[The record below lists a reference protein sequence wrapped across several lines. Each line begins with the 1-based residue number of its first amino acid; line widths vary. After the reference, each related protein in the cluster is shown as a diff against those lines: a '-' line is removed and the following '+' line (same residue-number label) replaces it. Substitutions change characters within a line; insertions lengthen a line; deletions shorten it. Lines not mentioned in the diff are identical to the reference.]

1 MTRIIFILFFYQ
13 SVFSQNEK
21 DQIEMETT
29 TLMNVPMMGT
39 ITTSVKSYASDKSFK
54 KDNNIEI
61 DKFYTRMMMGGNK
74 RNGIILNGETKMRT
88 VFDLEER
95 EYTVENFQSIIDNNG
110 IPKTKD
116 ITNPFSRDN
125 RNNNNSDN
133 DSKEEDDTEE
143 SDEDDNEDNG
153 FKILDRN
160 IFTDKDKLNGFSVK
174 KIITSFGRKS
184 GSKMITTEWITTDT
198 ALISF
203 VLEKEMELV
212 ESYKGKRSN
221 ASMVMSSD
229 RMIKSIDPN
238 YEYEEVPG
246 KVVKSKMENFNDDGK
261 SAFSMVWEIKSI
273 KKKSYNSNDFVVGKK
288 LKKVENFE

>member
-1 MTRIIFILFFYQ
+1 
-13 SVFSQNEK
+13 
-21 DQIEMETT
+21 
-29 TLMNVPMMGT
+29 
-39 ITTSVKSYASDKSFK
+39 
-54 KDNNIEI
+54 
-61 DKFYTRMMMGGNK
+61 
-74 RNGIILNGETKMRT
+74 
-88 VFDLEER
+88 
-95 EYTVENFQSIIDNNG
+95 
-110 IPKTKD
+110 
-116 ITNPFSRDN
+116 
-125 RNNNNSDN
+125 
-133 DSKEEDDTEE
+133 
-143 SDEDDNEDNG
+143 
-153 FKILDRN
+153 
-160 IFTDKDKLNGFSVK
+160 
-174 KIITSFGRKS
+174 
-184 GSKMITTEWITTDT
+184 MITTEWITTDT

-238 YEYEEVPG
+238 YKYEEVPG

>member
-1 MTRIIFILFFYQ
+1 
-13 SVFSQNEK
+13 
-21 DQIEMETT
+21 
-29 TLMNVPMMGT
+29 
-39 ITTSVKSYASDKSFK
+39 
-54 KDNNIEI
+54 
-61 DKFYTRMMMGGNK
+61 
-74 RNGIILNGETKMRT
+74 
-88 VFDLEER
+88 
-95 EYTVENFQSIIDNNG
+95 
-110 IPKTKD
+110 
-116 ITNPFSRDN
+116 
-125 RNNNNSDN
+125 
-133 DSKEEDDTEE
+133 
-143 SDEDDNEDNG
+143 
-153 FKILDRN
+153 
-160 IFTDKDKLNGFSVK
+160 
-174 KIITSFGRKS
+174 
-184 GSKMITTEWITTDT
+184 MITTEWITTDT

-221 ASMVMSSD
+221 TSMVMSSD